1 VNKKTVSIIVG
12 AGLGLLGA
20 TALARKLARKLA
32 KEKIEEM
39 KDQRGSDLE

>member
-20 TALARKLARKLA
+20 TAIARKLVKSGN
-32 KEKIEEM
+32 EEM
-39 KDQRGSDLE
+39 EDMSDLE